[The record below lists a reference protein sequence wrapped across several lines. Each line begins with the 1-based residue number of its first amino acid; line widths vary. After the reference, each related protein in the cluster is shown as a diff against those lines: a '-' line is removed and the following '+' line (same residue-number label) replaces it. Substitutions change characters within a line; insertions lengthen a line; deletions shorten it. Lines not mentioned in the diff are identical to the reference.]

1 MRRFPSVL
9 MLGLLA
15 VLTTLWLRADQS
27 SDQAAIRKLENQQ
40 AETWNRHDAKAYAAL
55 FTDDADVVNVLG
67 WWWKGRPQLESKLTA
82 AYAYVFRESVLT
94 IAETDV
100 KFLTPDIAVAHVRWS
115 MTGAK
120 STTGNVSP
128 MPVNGIQTQ
137 VLRKHAGAWLIAE
150 FQNTNGVP
158 EVPFPSGPPPK

>member
-1 MRRFPSVL
+1 
-9 MLGLLA
+9 MLALVA
-15 VLTTLWLRADQS
+15 VLTKPSVCAGQTQDETE
-27 SDQAAIRKLENQQ
+27 IRNLEAQQ

-82 AYAYVFRESVLT
+82 AYAFVFRESALT
-94 IAETDV
+94 IDEVDI
-100 KFLTPDIAVAHVRWS
+100 KFLNPDIAIAHVLWS

-120 STTGNVSP
+120 SATGNASHVP
-128 MPVNGIQTQ
+128 QKGIQTQ
-137 VLRKHAGAWLIAE
+137 LLQKHAGKWLIAA

-158 EVPFPSGPPPK
+158 EVPFPTGPPPR